1 MRQVIPFCKEIVFKT
16 NIASITSVSLEHEE
30 KVFDGEVSGD
40 FIVFGDYKIHNDTTE
55 KELFKYRLPFTAI
68 IPDEVDKETVKVDI
82 DNFTYEQIEDDVVK
96 VNIDFSIEGEL
107 VHLEEVVDEDDVVRD
122 DVTDEELDRE
132 IDELL
137 GIDEKDDEVKEG
149 CEDLDNSN
157 GEVEVLETESEQNCD
172 CILDNNEEVCDSLDD
187 VRDVIPFS
195 EEIEVLDNQLIDD
208 AMEAEMMGPEM
219 NDESMSMEIVKQE
232 EVTKEVDEYVTY
244 HVHIVKEN
252 ETLENIIKT
261 YNISIDYVKE
271 YNDITELKIG
281 DKLIIPEYGEE

>member
-107 VHLEEVVDEDDVVRD
+107 VHLEEVSDEEVVVRD

-137 GIDEKDDEVKEG
+137 GLDEKVDEVREV

-157 GEVEVLETESEQNCD
+157 EEVEVLETESEQNCD
-172 CILDNNEEVCDSLDD
+172 CILDNKEEVCESLDD
-187 VRDVIPFS
+187 VRDVMPFS

-208 AMEAEMMGPEM
+208 AMEAEMMETEM

-252 ETLENIIKT
+252 ATLENIIKT
-261 YNISIDYVKE
+261 YNISVDYIKE